1 MLPVRSMWDA
11 RSLSQVKQL
20 DTANPVTS
28 IELSRDGLWMTTC
41 AGRDINFWDLNK
53 CVSPNPHVVG
63 TALTLATTCCGQKRC

>member
-1 MLPVRSMWDA
+1 MDMLPVPSVWDA

-28 IELSRDGLWMTTC
+28 IELSRDGVWMTTC

-53 CVSPNPHVVG
+53 CVPPNPHEVEK
-63 TALTLATTCCGQKRC
+63 ALT